1 MAIAAPSRVTR
12 HARLKR
18 SPLALV
24 ISQVRFPPVF
34 KVMDQDFISPVQE
47 AIRDKYPVVGQ
58 EHEIQMIL
66 GPQGVQQSPGQK
78 QWRFMSVDG
87 MWSIVL
93 GQTAVTLEARSYTDA
108 SEYFERFAEVLNV
121 VRTHVRP
128 SLVERLGLRYV
139 NEFRQ
144 PQCDSAQSW
153 HGLIDG
159 GFLGPLD
166 GELGKRFRVSRTI
179 QDITLEKGPGELV
192 SLKHGF
198 IPDGTTVTAIPSP
211 DARMPAVG
219 PFYLLDID
227 HFSLRRHPF
236 EIDGM
241 METLDKFHSVIYDLF
256 RLAITPDLYERL
268 EPARG

>member
-1 MAIAAPSRVTR
+1 
-12 HARLKR
+12 L
-18 SPLALV
+18 
-24 ISQVRFPPVF
+24 
-34 KVMDQDFISPVQE
+34 
-47 AIRDKYPVVGQ
+47 
-58 EHEIQMIL
+58 
-66 GPQGVQQSPGQK
+66 PGQK

-87 MWSIVL
+87 AWAVVI

-108 SEYFERFAEVLNV
+108 AEYFERFSEVLDV
-121 VRTHVRP
+121 LKAHVRP

-153 HGLIDG
+153 HGLIDS

-166 GELGKRFRVSRTI
+166 GELGKRFRVTRTI
-179 QDITLEKGPGELV
+179 QDITLEKGPNELV

-198 IPDGTTVTAIPSP
+198 IPDGTTVTSVPSP
-211 DARMPAVG
+211 EAKAPVSG

-227 HFSLRRHPF
+227 HFSIRRQPF
-236 EIDGM
+236 EIDVM
-241 METLDKFHSVIYDLF
+241 MDALEKFHAVIYDLF

-268 EPARG
+268 EPQRG